1 MIRAV
6 SAVLD
11 FAPDHWTPAV
21 RIVALALADRVNHE
35 HQCWPSIADVC
46 RRTGLSERSVQM
58 HLRQLEREGVVDR
71 VGQRSNGCGQP
82 VSNLWIWRHWPD
94 GGVQWAAPGGVQPTA
109 PPSRGGGVQ
118 PTAPKPSS
126 LNHKREPSP

>member
-21 RIVALALADRVNHE
+21 RIVALALADRVNQD
-35 HQCWPSIADVC
+35 HQCWPSIGDIA
-46 RRTGLSERSVQM
+46 RRTGLDTRRVQ
-58 HLRQLEREGVVDR
+58 RQLRIIESEGWVER

-82 VSNLWIWRHWPD
+82 VSNLWIWRYWPD
-94 GGVQWAAPGGVQPTA
+94 GGVSPVPGGGVASVT
-109 PPSRGGGVQ
+109 PPPRGGGVA
-118 PTAPKPSS
+118 PAPPKPSS

>member
-35 HQCWPSIADVC
+35 HQCWPSIADIA
-46 RRTGLSERSVQM
+46 RRTGLDPRSVQ
-58 HLRQLEREGVVDR
+58 RQLRIIEADGWVER
-71 VGQRSNGCGQP
+71 VGQRRTGCGQP

-94 GGVQWAAPGGVQPTA
+94 GGVTPVPGGGVA
-109 PPSRGGGVQ
+109 WVSPPPRGGGVA
-118 PTAPKPSS
+118 PVSPKPSS